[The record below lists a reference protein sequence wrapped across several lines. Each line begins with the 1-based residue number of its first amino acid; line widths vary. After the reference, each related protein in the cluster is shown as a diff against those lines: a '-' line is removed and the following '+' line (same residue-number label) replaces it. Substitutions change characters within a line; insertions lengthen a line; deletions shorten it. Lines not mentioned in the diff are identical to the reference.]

1 MACDIEI
8 IVLIVVLYS
17 IQQSV
22 VFLLLFLCETLFQ
35 QSGWHT
41 ANDGVGRKGLRE
53 HCSGSNDRT
62 TTYGDTLQYCHIRT
76 YPHVILDYYCG
87 IIPRQFLSIADIN
100 DVFAYDVYAV
110 VARDNS
116 WTWTEYNLSSNS
128 QRRVGTIESAA
139 LGYGC
144 AVANGEVLQAF
155 DV

>member
-1 MACDIEI
+1 MLGLFEI
-8 IVLIVVLYS
+8 VRRLVLYS

-41 ANDGVGRKGLRE
+41 ADDGVGRKRLRY
-53 HCSGSNDRT
+53 HCSGGNDRAV
-62 TTYGDTLQYCHIRT
+62 TYGDTFQYCHIRS
-76 YPHVILDYYCG
+76 YPDVILDYHRS
-87 IIPRQFLSIADIN
+87 IIPRQFLIVSDVN
-100 DVFAYDVYAV
+100 DVFAYNVYTV
-110 VARDNS
+110 VASDNS
-116 WTWTEYNLSSNS
+116 GMRTEYDLSSNS

>member
-1 MACDIEI
+1 MECDIEI

-41 ANDGVGRKGLRE
+41 ANDGVGRKRLRY
-53 HCSGSNDRT
+53 HCSGSNDRSV
-62 TTYGDTLQYCHIRT
+62 TYGDTLQYCHIRT
-76 YPHVILDYYCG
+76 YPHVILDYYCS
-87 IIPRQFLSIADIN
+87 IIPRQFLIVSDVN

-116 WTWTEYNLSSNS
+116 WMWTEYDLSSNS

-139 LGYGC
+139 LRNGR